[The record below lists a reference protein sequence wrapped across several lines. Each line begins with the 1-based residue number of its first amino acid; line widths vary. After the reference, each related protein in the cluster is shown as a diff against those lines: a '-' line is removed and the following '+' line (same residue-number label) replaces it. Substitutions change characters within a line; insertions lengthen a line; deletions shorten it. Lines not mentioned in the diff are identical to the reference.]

1 MLAEVDNIQIG
12 PKHPTGPSP
21 RLQGKIISFF
31 CKIKKVSSCLL
42 KSTSPGTLAPA
53 RELGGD
59 GKADV
64 GPDELEQRIMY
75 FLTNLN
81 LVVPVVAALAVIIIA
96 IIVICVLRSRNNNI
110 SKG

>member
-21 RLQGKIISFF
+21 CLQGKIISFS

-42 KSTSPGTLAPA
+42 RSTSPGTLAPA

>member
-1 MLAEVDNIQIG
+1 MTTFKLGQNIPLA
-12 PKHPTGPSP
+12 PPHASKAK
-21 RLQGKIISFF
+21 LFLF
-31 CKIKKVSSCLL
+31 CKVKKVSSCLL

>member
-1 MLAEVDNIQIG
+1 MTTFKLGQNIPLA
-12 PKHPTGPSP
+12 PPHASKAK
-21 RLQGKIISFF
+21 LFLF
-31 CKIKKVSSCLL
+31 CKVKKVSSCLL
-42 KSTSPGTLAPA
+42 KSPSPGTLAPA

-59 GKADV
+59 GKADLT

>member
-1 MLAEVDNIQIG
+1 MTTFKLGQNIPLA
-12 PKHPTGPSP
+12 PPHASKAK
-21 RLQGKIISFF
+21 LFLFF
-31 CKIKKVSSCLL
+31 CKVKKVSSCLL

>member
-1 MLAEVDNIQIG
+1 MSQKFL
-12 PKHPTGPSP
+12 
-21 RLQGKIISFF
+21 
-31 CKIKKVSSCLL
+31 CKKKSAVTS

-59 GKADV
+59 GKADMG

>member
-1 MLAEVDNIQIG
+1 MPL
-12 PKHPTGPSP
+12 K
-21 RLQGKIISFF
+21 SFV
-31 CKIKKVSSCLL
+31 KKSAVAS

-59 GKADV
+59 GKADLA

>member
-1 MLAEVDNIQIG
+1 MSQ
-12 PKHPTGPSP
+12 
-21 RLQGKIISFF
+21 QFF
-31 CKIKKVSSCLL
+31 KCEKVSCRL
-42 KSTSPGTLAPA
+42 KKAPPQAPWRPRGSLVGTA
-53 RELGGD
+53 RLTWG
-59 GKADV
+59 